1 VNVHGMCAQARHR
14 PCTCCGAAP
23 EQPCTGHAPGVH
35 LCRICLAAHDGLIT
49 YGDAASIMREDVFAG
64 WTLILDAVS

>member
-1 VNVHGMCAQARHR
+1 MNVHGMCAQARHR

-23 EQPCTGHAPGVH
+23 EQPCTADHPGVH

-49 YGDAASIMREDVFAG
+49 YGDAASVISDDGFAG
-64 WTLILDAVS
+64 WVLILDAVS